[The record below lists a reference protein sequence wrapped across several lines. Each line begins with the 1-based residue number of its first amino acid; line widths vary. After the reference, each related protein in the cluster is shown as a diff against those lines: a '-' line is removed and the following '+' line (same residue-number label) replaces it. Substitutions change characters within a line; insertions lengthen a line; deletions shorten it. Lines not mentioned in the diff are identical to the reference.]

1 MPATVVLADDHRLVR
16 EGLRSVLAD
25 ASDIEVVGEAENGRD
40 SIALVR
46 RLKPS
51 IIVMDV
57 SMPDLNGID
66 ATRKIVET
74 GLETRVLALS
84 GHRDEMFVKGMLQA
98 GASGYLLKDCA
109 SEELLT
115 AIRTLTGGG
124 MHVSPAVASIVVADY
139 LAHVAGTVTPKE
151 AALSTRERE
160 VLQLIAEGLTTARI
174 AERLNLSVK
183 TVESHRAKVMDKVG
197 VRNIAGLT
205 KYAIRHGLTTID
217 G

>member
-205 KYAIRHGLTTID
+205 KYAIRHGLTTLD